1 MPNFKKSDGY
11 KMKGFSGFGNSPA
24 KDKNLYKKPTGP
36 KANVKKAKDGWTHD
50 TITPGYEDPVKIQKL
65 QRKGLTPDS
74 QKFHDKAWLA
84 SQREEEVKR
93 EDLDKKG
100 KEIWDK
106 KHNKD
111 TEQKSPNKMA
121 AAAGAAAG
129 GAGGAGAAGGMSGMG
144 GMMGGMGKGGGN
156 KKEKKKDAGTDA
168 IDTTLGKSPNKFFFK
183 KARVKVA
190 DAFTGGAASA
200 SGMKP
205 IA

>member
-24 KDKNLYKKPTGP
+24 KDKNLYKKSTGP
-36 KANVKKAKDGWTHD
+36 KAIKKQVKQNDD
-50 TITPGYEDPVKIQKL
+50 VPLSPGYEDPAKIQKL

-93 EDLDKKG
+93 EDLDEKG
-100 KEIWDK
+100 KAIWDK
-106 KHNKD
+106 HHNKK
-111 TEQKSPNKMA
+111 KSPNKMA

>member
-1 MPNFKKSDGY
+1 MPNFKKSEGY

-24 KDKNLYKKPTGP
+24 KDKNLYKKSTGP
-36 KANVKKAKDGWTHD
+36 KATIKPSNEVAGDVKLD
-50 TITPGYEDPVKIQKL
+50 PGYEDPAKIQTL

-74 QKFHDKAWLA
+74 QKFHDKAWLK
-84 SQREEEVKR
+84 SQNEEEVKR

-100 KEIWDK
+100 KEILDK
-106 KHNKD
+106 KH
-111 TEQKSPNKMA
+111 KSPNKMA

-129 GAGGAGAAGGMSGMG
+129 GAGGAGAAGGMRGMG